1 MCECQ
6 AGFFLIRTNSFRKR
20 VSYPTEIK
28 KMGDIPISAFD
39 PHIFQ
44 FGSLY
49 SNLIPSSN
57 FSIPIRVILGVGYSN

>member
-1 MCECQ
+1 MTD
-6 AGFFLIRTNSFRKR
+6 LVKHDSRSLDK
-20 VSYPTEIK
+20 IK
-28 KMGDIPISAFD
+28 GDIPISAFD

>member
-1 MCECQ
+1 VPLFIGVSILCWCSTQ
-6 AGFFLIRTNSFRKR
+6 RVVRYWIVLIK
-20 VSYPTEIK
+20 
-28 KMGDIPISAFD
+28 GDIPISAFD

>member
-1 MCECQ
+1 MYSRAQ
-6 AGFFLIRTNSFRKR
+6 IFDFIVGVGHWPISTAGVAKVNFFK
-20 VSYPTEIK
+20 
-28 KMGDIPISAFD
+28 GDIPISAFD

-57 FSIPIRVILGVGYSN
+57 FSI

>member
-1 MCECQ
+1 MVV
-6 AGFFLIRTNSFRKR
+6 F
-20 VSYPTEIK
+20 IK
-28 KMGDIPISAFD
+28 GDIPISAFD

-57 FSIPIRVILGVGYSN
+57 FSIPI